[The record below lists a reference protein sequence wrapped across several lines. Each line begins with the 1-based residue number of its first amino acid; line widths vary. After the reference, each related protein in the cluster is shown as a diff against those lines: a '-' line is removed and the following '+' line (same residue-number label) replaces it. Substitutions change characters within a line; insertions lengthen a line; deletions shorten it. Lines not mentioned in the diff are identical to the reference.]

1 MKPALYKGGRALGAP
16 ALAILLSISCFSP
29 RAASADDRSMSASAH
44 PSMAFVYPI
53 MGPEVSSD
61 YGMRVHPIRRLLKHH
76 DGIDLAVPEGTPI
89 RSIAEGIVVYADPH
103 GGYGQ
108 FIAVRHRDGYTSHY
122 GHCRSLHVSPGQRVK
137 AGEIIG
143 TVGSTG
149 LSTGPH
155 LHFEVRVNG
164 EPKDP
169 QDILPGLSEHS
180 AG

>member
-1 MKPALYKGGRALGAP
+1 MKGARTREDGVP
-16 ALAILLSISCFSP
+16 SAPLLAFVLSLSCLS
-29 RAASADDRSMSASAH
+29 AASVSAEQQPYTQPAS
-44 PSMAFVYPI
+44 AFVYPI
-53 MGPEVSSD
+53 MGPEVSSN

-89 RSIAEGIVVYADPH
+89 RSIADGLVLYADPH

-108 FIAVRHRDGYTSHY
+108 FITIRHKDGYTSHY
-122 GHCRSLHVSPGQRVK
+122 GHCRSLTVAPGQRVK
-137 AGEIIG
+137 AGQIIG

-155 LHFEVRVNG
+155 LHFEVRLNG
-164 EPKDP
+164 SPKDP
-169 QDILPGLSEHS
+169 QVILPGLSDHS